1 MVVDSETGDN
11 PYSSSS
17 TPATLS
23 GRSWIL
29 RWLLLGGAVF
39 LVMLSLPIA
48 WRTLELA
55 NQEYLHIWRSRSVIH
70 DIQMNGK
77 SISIVAVIS
86 NGALA
91 VLVQWS
97 LAVTLIV
104 GARLLPK

>member
-1 MVVDSETGDN
+1 M
-11 PYSSSS
+11 
-17 TPATLS
+17 
-23 GRSWIL
+23 
-29 RWLLLGGAVF
+29 
-39 LVMLSLPIA
+39 
-48 WRTLELA
+48 
-55 NQEYLHIWRSRSVIH
+55 IH

-77 SISIVAVIS
+77 SISIAAVIS

>member
-1 MVVDSETGDN
+1 MDFALVV
-11 PYSSSS
+11 
-17 TPATLS
+17 A
-23 GRSWIL
+23 
-29 RWLLLGGAVF
+29 GGAVF
-39 LVMLSLPIA
+39 LVVLSLPIA
-48 WRTLELA
+48 WCTLELA
-55 NQEYLHIWRSRSVIH
+55 NQEYLHIWRSWSVIH

-77 SISIVAVIS
+77 SISIAAVIS